1 MRVSQESGFL
11 IGGQENVD
19 ILTTEYSVAK
29 ILNYPQ
35 SDSVH
40 QNFSSPHHI
49 PSLLFIIFLRNFVF
63 NESSIQQRDA

>member
-19 ILTTEYSVAK
+19 ILTTEYSAAK

-40 QNFSSPHHI
+40 QNFSSPHPI
-49 PSLLFIIFLRNFVF
+49 LS
-63 NESSIQQRDA
+63 